1 MKNLLFFLL
10 ACSVLIV
17 LNSASVFA
25 EDLESIKADLA
36 DMSNGGDI
44 VYTKPVKAVLFSHK
58 AHVLNLGLQ
67 CAWCH
72 DETFQMEA
80 GAMEDSGTS
89 VDMASLCNERY
100 CGTCHNG
107 DIAFSTTTQCARCH
121 IGVKGYDKL
130 VKEGKIEPVE
140 KAQANPAKANTEV
153 NKVNKKGE

>member
-10 ACSVLIV
+10 ACSIFML
-17 LNSASVFA
+17 LNSVSAFA
-25 EDLESIKADLA
+25 EDIESIKADLA

-44 VYTKPVKAVLFSHK
+44 VYTKPVKAVLFSYK

-80 GAMEDSGTS
+80 GAMENNASF
-89 VDMASLCNERY
+89 DMESLCKEKY

-121 IGVKGYDKL
+121 IGVKGYNKL
-130 VKEGKIEPVE
+130 VQAGKIEDVE
-140 KAQANPAKANTEV
+140 KAQANPLDTKT
-153 NKVNKKGE
+153 NKEPKEKKGS